1 MNEWNTRKSAD
12 LYGINYWGANFFRI
26 NEEGRVEVK
35 PAGTT
40 GPGLD
45 LYNLVQDLQ
54 ERGIRMPILLRF
66 PDIIKARI
74 ELLAGCFARAIEEAK
89 YNGVYSGVYPIK
101 VNQQKH
107 LVEEIL
113 EFGQFHRFGLEAG
126 SKPELLISLAQ
137 MDTPNALIICNGF
150 KDQEYIEMALISQ
163 KLGRTTIIVVDRFSE
178 LQMIINA
185 SKRLNIRPNIGFRAK
200 LNTPGSGRWSE
211 TSGAKSKFGLT
222 PSEIVRGVEVL
233 RGENMLDCLQLVHFH
248 IGSQIPS
255 IQAIK
260 AAIKEGARF
269 FTEIYAMGANLK
281 YIDVG
286 GGLGVD
292 YDGSGKSDSSTNY
305 SEQEYANDIVA
316 VLQSICDEKKIPHPD
331 IISES
336 GRALV
341 AHSTALVFDVLGTNE
356 VTLKDY
362 ALATAD
368 KESRLVQDLWDIYRS
383 LTKDNI
389 NEYYNDLIEK
399 KRDTLQ
405 LFTYGV
411 LNLEQRAKAEDLFR
425 AIATKIVGLAKGNP
439 ELDDIKYALEQELSD
454 SYFCNFS
461 VFQSLPDSW
470 ALDQLF
476 PIMPIHRLNE
486 RPDRRAVLVDITCD
500 SDGNITNF
508 IDTET
513 GGEQKYLEVH
523 TLEAGQPY
531 YLAAF
536 LTGAYQE
543 ILGDLHNLFGD
554 TDAVHISLTETGYH
568 IDHVVE
574 GDDIKEVLAYVE
586 YSRADLLERV
596 RKATETSI
604 LKGTISRSEARLL
617 LEHYE
622 RGLSSYTYLTED
634 TAMPFQPQVK
644 KELNNG
650 ASNNGTDHS
659 VHQSELSPLQRGI
672 PEGSR

>member
-1 MNEWNTRKSAD
+1 MGEWNTKKSAE

-26 NEEGRVEVK
+26 NEQGRVEVK
-35 PAGTT
+35 PAGST

-54 ERGIRMPILLRF
+54 ERGIRLPILLRF
-66 PDIIKARI
+66 PDIIKSRI
-74 ELLAGCFARAIEEAK
+74 ELLNGCFTRAIEEAK
-89 YNGVYSGVYPIK
+89 YTGVYRGVYPIK

-113 EFGQFHRFGLEAG
+113 DFGQFHRMGLEAG
-126 SKPELLISLAQ
+126 SKPELLITLAH
-137 MDTPNALIICNGF
+137 MDTPNAIIICNGF

-163 KLGRTTIIVVDRFSE
+163 KLGRNTFIVVDRFSE

-185 SKRLNIRPNIGFRAK
+185 SKRLAIQPKIGFRSK
-200 LNTPGSGRWSE
+200 LNTPSSGRWAE

-233 RGENMLDCLQLVHFH
+233 KSEGMLDCLQMLHFH

-269 FTEIYAMGANLK
+269 FAEIYGLGANLK

-292 YDGSGKSDSSTNY
+292 YDGSGRSDSSTNY

-316 VLQSICDEKKIPHPD
+316 IMQSICDEKKIPHPD

-341 AHSTALVFDVLGTNE
+341 AHSTALIFDVLGHSE
-356 VTLKDY
+356 VTLRDFV
-362 ALATAD
+362 LPNID
-368 KESRLVQDLWDIYRS
+368 KESRLVQDLWEIYRS
-383 LTKDNI
+383 LKVENI

-411 LNLEQRAKAEDLFR
+411 LSLEQRAKAEDLFR
-425 AIATKIVGLAKGNP
+425 AIATKIVDIAKGNT
-439 ELDDIKYALEQELSD
+439 ELEDIRYALEQELSD
-454 SYFCNFS
+454 TYFCNFS

-470 ALDQLF
+470 AIDQLF
-476 PIMPIHRLNE
+476 PIMPIHRLSE
-486 RPDRRAVLVDITCD
+486 RPERRAILVDLTCD

-508 IDTET
+508 IDAESAS
-513 GGEQKYLEVH
+513 EQKYLEVH
-523 TLEAGQPY
+523 ALEQGQPY
-531 YLAAF
+531 YLGVF

-554 TDAVHISLTETGYH
+554 TDAVHVSLTENGYQ

-574 GDDIKEVLAYVE
+574 GDDVIEVLQYVE
-586 YSRADLLERV
+586 YHKADLLERV
-596 RKATETSI
+596 RKATESGI

-617 LEHYE
+617 LQHYE
-622 RGLSSYTYLTED
+622 RGLSSYTYLTEES
-634 TAMPFQPQVK
+634 AMPFYPQK
-644 KELNNG
+644 KDVPNG
-650 ASNNGTDHS
+650 ASTTDGTDQP
-659 VHQSELSPLQRGI
+659 VHQ
-672 PEGSR
+672 

>member
-1 MNEWNTRKSAD
+1 MTEWNTRKSAE

-26 NEEGRVEVK
+26 NDQGNVEVK
-35 PAGTT
+35 PAGTN

-54 ERGIRMPILLRF
+54 ESGIRMPILLRF

-74 ELLAGCFARAIEEAK
+74 ELLCGCFARAIEEAK
-89 YNGVYSGVYPIK
+89 YGGVYRGVYPIK

-163 KLGRTTIIVVDRFSE
+163 KLGRHTFIVVDRFSE
-178 LQMIINA
+178 LSMIIQA

-222 PSEIVRGVEVL
+222 PSEIVRGVEML
-233 RGENMLDCLQLVHFH
+233 RGENMLDCLQLMHFH

-269 FTEIYAMGANLK
+269 FAEIYAMGANLK
-281 YIDVG
+281 FIDVG

-292 YDGSGKSDSSTNY
+292 YDGSGRSDSSTNY

-341 AHSTALVFDVLGTNE
+341 AHSTALVFDVLGHNE
-356 VTLKDY
+356 VTLKEY
-362 ALATAD
+362 TVETPD

-383 LTKDNI
+383 LSKENV

-411 LNLEQRAKAEDLFR
+411 LSLEQRAKAEDLFR
-425 AIATKIVGLAKGNP
+425 AIATKIVSIARQNP
-439 ELDDIKYALEQELSD
+439 ELEDIRYSLEQELSD

-476 PIMPIHRLNE
+476 PIMPIHRLAE
-486 RPDRRAVLVDITCD
+486 QPERRAVLVDITCD

-523 TLEAGQPY
+523 KLKHGQPY
-531 YLAAF
+531 YLCAF

-554 TDAVHISLTETGYH
+554 TDAVHVSLTENGYA

-574 GDDIKEVLAYVE
+574 GDDIKEVLEYVE
-586 YSRADLLERV
+586 YHRPDLLERV
-596 RKATETSI
+596 RKATESSI

-622 RGLSSYTYLTED
+622 RGLSSYTYLTEES
-634 TAMPFQPQVK
+634 AMPFFPQK
-644 KELNNG
+644 KELNHGANNG
-650 ASNNGTDHS
+650 NGSGTDHA
-659 VHQSELSPLQRGI
+659 VHQQELSTLQRG
-672 PEGSR
+672 

>member
-1 MNEWNTRKSAD
+1 MSDWNTRKSAE

-26 NEEGRVEVK
+26 NDQGNVEVRPNDK
-35 PAGTT
+35 V
-40 GPGLD
+40 PGLD
-45 LYNLVQDLQ
+45 LYSLVQDLQ
-54 ERGIRMPILLRF
+54 ERGIRLPILLRF
-66 PDIIKARI
+66 PDIIKSRI

-89 YNGVYSGVYPIK
+89 YNGVYKGVYPIK

-113 EFGQFHRFGLEAG
+113 DFGKQYNFGLEAG

-137 MDTPNALIICNGF
+137 MDSPNALIVCNGF
-150 KDQEYIEMALISQ
+150 KDLEYIEMALISQ
-163 KLGRTTIIVVDRFSE
+163 KLGRNTIIVVDRFTE
-178 LQMIINA
+178 LPMIISA
-185 SKRLNIRPNIGFRAK
+185 SKRLNIEPRIGFRVK
-200 LNTPGSGRWSE
+200 LNTPSSGRWAE

-222 PSEIVRGVEVL
+222 PSEIVRGVEIL
-233 RGENMLDCLQLVHFH
+233 RAENMLNCLQLIHFH

-269 FTEIYAMGANLK
+269 YAEVYAMGATNLQF
-281 YIDVG
+281 IDVG

-292 YDGSGKSDSSTNY
+292 YDGSGRSDSSTNY

-316 VLQSICDEKKIPHPD
+316 ILQSICDEKKIPHPD

-341 AHSTALVFDVLGTNE
+341 AHSTALIFDVLGHNEITMNGYSLTNPE
-356 VTLKDY
+356 
-362 ALATAD
+362 
-368 KESRLVQDLWDIYRS
+368 KESRLVQDLYEIYRS
-383 LTKDNI
+383 VNKDNV
-389 NEYYNDLIEK
+389 NEYYNDLVEK

-411 LNLEQRAKAEDLFR
+411 LSLEQRAKAEDLFR
-425 AIATKIVGLAKGNP
+425 AIATKIVSIARENSD
-439 ELDDIKYALEQELSD
+439 ELEDIRYALEQELSD
-454 SYFCNFS
+454 TYFCNFS
-461 VFQSLPDSW
+461 VFQSLPDAW

-476 PIMPIHRLNE
+476 PIIPIHRLNE
-486 RPDRRAVLVDITCD
+486 RPDRRAVLVDLTCD
-500 SDGNITNF
+500 SDGHIDNF
-508 IDTET
+508 IDIES
-513 GGEQKYLEVH
+513 GGAQKYLEVH
-523 TLEAGQPY
+523 ALEPGNPY
-531 YLAAF
+531 YIGAF

-554 TDAVHISLTETGYH
+554 TDAVHISITEDGGYH

-574 GDDIKEVLAYVE
+574 GDEVKEVLQYVE
-586 YSRADLLERV
+586 YNRSDLLERI

-622 RGLSSYTYLTED
+622 RGLSSYTYLTEES
-634 TAMPFQPQVK
+634 AMPFMPQR
-644 KELNNG
+644 KEL
-650 ASNNGTDHS
+650 SNGTNATNGISGADQP
-659 VHQSELSPLQRGI
+659 VHQ
-672 PEGSR
+672 